1 MDFSTFLHWFVNI
14 DTWISLSFYMDFSK
28 RLQHHLEHRHQSLLA
43 GCMVYTT
50 DQSALCQQSDS
61 NYQHLSTLVADQWSL
76 IILMLMI
83 MMMTLLLF
91 LRKGCDK
98 REEWVV
104 GKEHQ
109 GGPPPSSP
117 SPPLPSSPSSSLS
130 SPSLLSKKTRWT
142 VMGKARTTDRKGY
155 SAHQCTFNGR
165 GGDGVMVLSLQLF
178 DVVKIIARQIWE
190 LTGTTLAMPSCVK
203 KYSRP

>member
-1 MDFSTFLHWFVNI
+1 ME
-14 DTWISLSFYMDFSK
+14 WISLSFYMFFSK

-43 GCMVYTT
+43 GSMVYTT

-83 MMMTLLLF
+83 MMMILLLF

-98 REEWVV
+98 REERVV

-109 GGPPPSSP
+109 GGPPSSSP
-117 SPPLPSSPSSSLS
+117 SPPLPSSPSSLS
-130 SPSLLSKKTRWT
+130 SSSSSSKKTRCT

-165 GGDGVMVLSLQLF
+165 GGDGVMVCSLQLVMLF
-178 DVVKIIARQIWE
+178 RWLLGKFGISPEQHWQCPLVWKS
-190 LTGTTLAMPSCVK
+190 TLDRKPPGQSAKPE
-203 KYSRP
+203 PE